1 MKTSKTLAKIIALSL
16 LTLTVASANK
26 PTNSNPVQKIELTS
40 IETIYQTMSTYQLQK
55 EIERR
60 SKDGEVTF
68 DMGVELMKR
77 WTNS

>member
-1 MKTSKTLAKIIALSL
+1 MKTTKTVAKIIALSL
-16 LTLTVASANK
+16 LTVTLSTANK
-26 PTNSNPVQKIELTS
+26 PTNFNPARKVELAS

>member
-1 MKTSKTLAKIIALSL
+1 MKTTKTVAKIIALSL
-16 LTLTVASANK
+16 LTVTLSTANK
-26 PTNSNPVQKIELTS
+26 PTNFNPACKVELAS